1 MWVHQENSTTPKKNN
16 EKEKV
21 LELIVELLEH
31 INFHLSSKLNGDV
44 HSLILLLNGLMRRKG
59 DK

>member
-1 MWVHQENSTTPKKNN
+1 MAPKKNN

-31 INFHLSSKLNGDV
+31 IDFHSFFQLNGDV
-44 HSLILLLNGLMRRKG
+44 HSLIFLLNGPMKG
-59 DK
+59 KGGK